1 MRRRRPPKPVDDQ
14 IWRATR
20 LFIDGRMTD
29 PAILAW
35 AAELDPKAGAERRA
49 VRDAV
54 FTQSEALV
62 EPYITAWR
70 CVIQG
75 WRDGTAEEPDMS
87 VLEIKEAIGRGADPR
102 LFLEAIVGLA
112 APRLRVRARNPLSPP
127 VRSAPRTVAHLL
139 AVDLEPDHHVR
150 LSEIGLAD
158 CTDARVWQELLDRA
172 EGELFA
178 ALHLTERLGLSWS
191 ANWVARVYPKDG
203 EGDSDPDEFR
213 STLVPILRLV
223 SAALSRLAAV
233 DPDAAR
239 TRLAGLATRPWP
251 LARRLWAA
259 AAMDPRLAGAGEI
272 ALWLADLSDEE
283 LWNTHQYPELA
294 ELRSA
299 RYGDLADGERHVFET
314 RVRRGPP
321 MRLFRR
327 GLTKARRAQ
336 RKRGDAFAELRRLE
350 RGPGDLTRASL
361 DWLAVNQDLDPV
373 WGADDLYE
381 TGSVSF
387 PTSERNRLDLTTSEA
402 FADLENG
409 LTDQPYVEGR
419 RFLDSV
425 ALHWDEIVARLQ
437 ESPALLGHGRLIGAL
452 ASTLRDSLSVDE
464 GADPEPLARQRVSA
478 FVDLLGRVP
487 VSARNAAATGLS
499 YWFEYGLERLPGDP
513 RLAQLWLEYWPH
525 AAAATN
531 VREEPE
537 ADWPFG
543 EEPAAEKL
551 AGQAANSP
559 VGRMMYSYFRMF
571 PTGEAALQAFD
582 DPVLSRGRELIM
594 ATEGAAYRQ
603 ALYRMLL
610 QVRFLNRIDP
620 DWTQAHLLG
629 PLGRHDGVEPE
640 VWDAI
645 SRIGLLPSEELVQ
658 IAEEM
663 SRRVSD
669 TRLAPDVRARLA
681 ERLILPVAYA
691 LLDGQAPPISLA
703 ALEQLLRMGGREVR
717 AACAR
722 ALTRFVA
729 DGKPPEYAFRT
740 AVLPILEGAWP
751 KDRSAQSEDVA
762 DAFAPMPAAAGGALA
777 EAVPA
782 LADLLMPFE
791 VWSLWEYRLYRR
803 EDGTRELKH
812 PANQPEAR
820 AVLELLDRTI
830 GDEEGVVVPHDLDV
844 ALQAIV
850 EHWPKAIKDRR
861 FGRLSALARR

>member
-1 MRRRRPPKPVDDQ
+1 MRRRRPPRPVDDH

-20 LFIDGRMTD
+20 LFIDGRLTD

-35 AAELDPKAGAERRA
+35 AAALEPRAGAERRA

-54 FTQSEALV
+54 FTQSDALV
-62 EPYITAWR
+62 EPYVTAWR
-70 CVIQG
+70 CVIQA
-75 WRDGTAEEPDMS
+75 WRDGTAEDPDMS
-87 VLEIKEAIGRGADPR
+87 VLEIREAIGRGVDPR
-102 LFLEAIVGLA
+102 LFLEAIVSLA

-127 VRSAPRTVAHLL
+127 VRGLPRTVGHLV

-150 LSEIGLAD
+150 LSEVGLAD
-158 CTDARVWQELLDRA
+158 CTDGRVWQELLDRA
-172 EGELFA
+172 EGALFA
-178 ALHLTERLGLSWS
+178 ALHLTDRLGLTWS
-191 ANWVARVYPKDG
+191 ANWVARVYPKDS

-223 SAALSRLAAV
+223 SAALAKLAAV
-233 DPDAAR
+233 DPEAAR
-239 TRLAGLATRPWP
+239 VRLAGLATRPWP

-259 AAMDPRLAGAGEI
+259 AALDSALAGPDKI
-272 ALWLADLSDEE
+272 ALWLTGLSDHE
-283 LWNTHQYPELA
+283 LWNTYQYPELA

-299 RYGDLADGERHVFET
+299 RYSELTDGDRQAFEA

-321 MRLFRR
+321 VRLFRR
-327 GLTKARRAQ
+327 GLTKARRDQ
-336 RKRGDAFAELRRLE
+336 RRRGDAFAELRRLQ
-350 RGPGDLTRASL
+350 RGAGNLTEASQA
-361 DWLAVNQDLDPV
+361 WLTVNADLDPV
-373 WGADDLYE
+373 WGTADLYE
-381 TGSVSF
+381 TDSVSY
-387 PTSERNRLDLTTSEA
+387 PPSERNRLDLTTSQA
-402 FADLENG
+402 FADLDQG
-409 LTDQPYVEGR
+409 LTDEPYVQGR
-419 RFLDSV
+419 GFLDSV
-425 ALHWDEIVARLQ
+425 ALHWDEILARLQ
-437 ESPALLGHGRLIGAL
+437 ENPALLVHGRLVGAL
-452 ASTLRDSLSVDE
+452 AFTLRDSLGVDE
-464 GADPEPLARQRVSA
+464 DVNSEPVALRRVSD
-478 FVDLLGRVP
+478 FVVLLGAVP
-487 VSARNAAATGLS
+487 VSARNAAASGVA
-499 YWFEYGLERLPGDP
+499 YWFEHGLERLPDDP
-513 RLAQLWLEYWPH
+513 RLPQLWLAYWPH

-531 VREEPE
+531 VRKEPG

-551 AGQAANSP
+551 ATQAANSP

-582 DPVLSRGRELIM
+582 NPVLSRGRELIM
-594 ATEGAAYRQ
+594 ASDGAAYRQ

-620 DWTQAHLLG
+620 AWTQAHLLG
-629 PLGRHDGVEPE
+629 PLGRHDGVEPD

-645 SRIGLLPSEELVQ
+645 SRIGLLPSEDLVQ
-658 IAEEM
+658 ISEEM
-663 SRRVSD
+663 ARRVSD
-669 TRLAPDVRARLA
+669 SRLAPDVRARLA

-691 LLDGQAPPISLA
+691 LRDREPPPISLA
-703 ALEQLLRMGGREVR
+703 ALEQLLRLGGREVR

-729 DGKPPEYAFRT
+729 DGDPPEAAFRT

-762 DAFAPMPAAAGGALA
+762 DAFSPMPAAAGGALT
-777 EAVPA
+777 EAVAA

-812 PANQPEAR
+812 PASEPEAR
-820 AVLELLDRTI
+820 AILELLDRTI

-844 ALQAIV
+844 ALAAVV
-850 EHWPKAIKDRR
+850 EHWPKATRDRR
-861 FGRLSALARR
+861 YGRLSALARR